1 MSLTPVEIR
10 HVTLPR
16 RPLGYERSG
25 VDRLLADIATSFED
39 VWRDRAD
46 LRDEMERLESELAR
60 QREIEEAL
68 RNTLLSA
75 ERMADE
81 LRARAHREAD
91 LIVEE
96 ARAKAREIAA
106 TAESEQ
112 ERTREEI
119 RRLRS
124 ARDRRAGRVPGV
136 SRLGARPPRGRA
148 RGCAGRVQPGPPP
161 GRLTTLEGLGTL
173 DILEAW
179 TPSASGRPCSTNASA

>member
-25 VDRLLADIATSFED
+25 VDRLLSDIAVSFED
-39 VWRDRAD
+39 VWRERAD
-46 LRDEMERLESELAR
+46 LRDEIERLESELHR

-96 ARAKAREIAA
+96 ARAKAREIAS
-106 TAESEQ
+106 TAEAEQ
-112 ERTREEI
+112 ERTRDEI
-119 RRLRS
+119 RRLRALETDVRAEFRAFLAS
-124 ARDRRAGRVPGV
+124 ALDRLEGEPIAGRGEAGRDRHQA
-136 SRLGARPPRGRA
+136 A
-148 RGCAGRVQPGPPP
+148 
-161 GRLTTLEGLGTL
+161 
-173 DILEAW
+173 
-179 TPSASGRPCSTNASA
+179 

>member
-10 HVTLPR
+10 HVRIGR
-16 RPLGYERSG
+16 RPLGYERPS
-25 VDRLLADIATSFED
+25 VDRLLDDIASSYED

-46 LRDEMERLESELAR
+46 LRDEIERLESELGR

-81 LRARAHREAD
+81 LRARAHQEAD

-106 TAESEQ
+106 TAEADEQ
-112 ERTREEI
+112 RVRDEI
-119 RRLRS
+119 RRLRGLETDVRAEFRAFLAS
-124 ARDRRAGRVPGV
+124 AMER
-136 SRLGARPPRGRA
+136 
-148 RGCAGRVQPGPPP
+148 
-161 GRLTTLEGLGTL
+161 LEG
-173 DILEAW
+173 E
-179 TPSASGRPCSTNASA
+179 PSAARAAPNAVV

>member
-10 HVTLPR
+10 HVRIGR
-16 RPLGYERSG
+16 RPLGYERPE
-25 VDRLLADIATSFED
+25 VDRLLDDIASSYED

-46 LRDEMERLESELAR
+46 LRDEIERLESDLLR

-81 LRARAHREAD
+81 LRARAHHESD

-106 TAESEQ
+106 AAEGEEQ
-112 ERTREEI
+112 RVRDEI
-119 RRLRS
+119 RRLR
-124 ARDRRAGRVPGV
+124 ALETDVRAEFRAFLAA
-136 SRLGARPPRGRA
+136 SMERLEGDPPGARKAAQQA
-148 RGCAGRVQPGPPP
+148 RQP
-161 GRLTTLEGLGTL
+161 
-173 DILEAW
+173 DA
-179 TPSASGRPCSTNASA
+179 

>member
-10 HVTLPR
+10 HVALPR
-16 RPLGYERSG
+16 RLVGYERSG
-25 VDRLLADIATSFED
+25 VDRLLSDIATSFED

-46 LRDEMERLESELAR
+46 LRDEIERLESELHR

-96 ARAKAREIAA
+96 ARAKAREIAS
-106 TAESEQ
+106 TAEAEQ

-119 RRLRS
+119 RRLRALETDVRAEFRGFLAS
-124 ARDRRAGRVPGV
+124 ALDRLEGEPVAARGEAERDRHQA
-136 SRLGARPPRGRA
+136 A
-148 RGCAGRVQPGPPP
+148 
-161 GRLTTLEGLGTL
+161 
-173 DILEAW
+173 
-179 TPSASGRPCSTNASA
+179 

>member
-10 HVTLPR
+10 HVALPR

-25 VDRLLADIATSFED
+25 VDRLLADIASSFED

-46 LRDEMERLESELAR
+46 LRDEIERLESELQR
-60 QREIEEAL
+60 QGEIEEAL

-106 TAESEQ
+106 TAEAEQ
-112 ERTREEI
+112 ERSRDEI
-119 RRLRS
+119 RRLRALETDVRAEFRAFLAS
-124 ARDRRAGRVPGV
+124 ALDRLEGETAGGRGDAGRDRHQA
-136 SRLGARPPRGRA
+136 A
-148 RGCAGRVQPGPPP
+148 
-161 GRLTTLEGLGTL
+161 
-173 DILEAW
+173 
-179 TPSASGRPCSTNASA
+179 

>member
-10 HVTLPR
+10 HVRIGR
-16 RPLGYERSG
+16 RPLGYERPS
-25 VDRLLADIATSFED
+25 VDRLLEDIASSYED

-46 LRDEMERLESELAR
+46 LRDEIERLESELGR

-81 LRARAHREAD
+81 LRARAHQEAD

-106 TAESEQ
+106 AAEGDEQ
-112 ERTREEI
+112 RVRDEI
-119 RRLRS
+119 RRLRGLETDVRAEFRAFLAS
-124 ARDRRAGRVPGV
+124 ALERLEAEPVGAQAG
-136 SRLGARPPRGRA
+136 AA
-148 RGCAGRVQPGPPP
+148 RGA
-161 GRLTTLEGLGTL
+161 
-173 DILEAW
+173 
-179 TPSASGRPCSTNASA
+179 

>member
-10 HVTLPR
+10 HVRIGR
-16 RPLGYERSG
+16 RPLGYERPS
-25 VDRLLADIATSFED
+25 VDRLLDDIAASYED

-46 LRDEMERLESELAR
+46 LRDEIERLESELLR

-81 LRARAHREAD
+81 LRARAHQEAD

-106 TAESEQ
+106 SAEAEEQ
-112 ERTREEI
+112 RVRDEI
-119 RRLRS
+119 RRLR
-124 ARDRRAGRVPGV
+124 ALETDVRAEFRAFLASSLERLEADPPSVREAPGRVPQTAV
-136 SRLGARPPRGRA
+136 
-148 RGCAGRVQPGPPP
+148 
-161 GRLTTLEGLGTL
+161 
-173 DILEAW
+173 
-179 TPSASGRPCSTNASA
+179 

>member
-10 HVTLPR
+10 HVRIGR
-16 RPLGYERSG
+16 RPLGYERPE
-25 VDRLLADIATSFED
+25 VDRLLDDIASSYED

-46 LRDEMERLESELAR
+46 LRDEIDRLGSELQR

-81 LRARAHREAD
+81 LRARAHHEAD

-106 TAESEQ
+106 SAEAEEQ
-112 ERTREEI
+112 RVRDEI
-119 RRLRS
+119 RRLRALETDVRAEFRAFLTLS
-124 ARDRRAGRVPGV
+124 LERLEGDPPGARDAPERAQ
-136 SRLGARPPRGRA
+136 
-148 RGCAGRVQPGPPP
+148 QP
-161 GRLTTLEGLGTL
+161 
-173 DILEAW
+173 DV
-179 TPSASGRPCSTNASA
+179 